1 MYGNKAQLAKCST
14 KHIKICEET
23 IVGSD
28 KINLLDI
35 DIDKNLTFKEHIKKK
50 CKIAMYNLYNIR
62 SLRQHLNNKT
72 TQTLIYV
79 LVTSHLDY
87 INAIYSTLPA
97 SKTKPLNRI
106 QNLAAKLV
114 LNSRDKDISSSKA
127 KQALHWL
134 PIRER
139 LIYKCLNILHPCVHG
154 MGPGI
159 ISNLIKT
166 KSSRR
171 SLRSNSLQYM
181 LEISRT
187 NRVTYG
193 DRAFSTYASKLWN
206 KLPMNEKTLIFSLRM
221 VLVRDHYHI
230 CTYMR

>member
-1 MYGNKAQLAKCST
+1 
-14 KHIKICEET
+14 
-23 IVGSD
+23 
-28 KINLLDI
+28 
-35 DIDKNLTFKEHIKKK
+35 
-50 CKIAMYNLYNIR
+50 MYNLYSIR

-72 TQTLIYV
+72 TQTLIYG

-87 INAIYSTLPA
+87 MNAIYSTLPA
-97 SKTKPLNRI
+97 STTKPLNRI

-114 LNSRDKDISSSKA
+114 LNNRDEEISSSRA

-139 LIYKCLNILHPCVHG
+139 SIYKCLSILHPCVHG

-166 KSSRR
+166 KTSRR
-171 SLRSNSLQYM
+171 SLRSNSLKYI
-181 LEISRT
+181 LDIPTT

-193 DRAFSTYASKLWN
+193 DRAFLVHASKLWN
-206 KLPMNEKTLIFSLRM
+206 KLPSELKNIKDTNKFKKKLKTHLYKM
-221 VLVRDHYHI
+221 AYG
-230 CTYMR
+230 

>member
-1 MYGNKAQLAKCST
+1 MYGNKVQLAKYST
-14 KHIKICEET
+14 KHIKIGEET

-28 KINLLDI
+28 KINQLGI
-35 DIDKNLTFKEHIKKK
+35 DIDKNLTFKEHINKK

-62 SLRQHLNNKT
+62 SLMQHLNNKT
-72 TQTLIYV
+72 TPTLICG

-97 SKTKPLNRI
+97 STTKPLNRI

-139 LIYKCLNILHPCVHG
+139 SIYKCLTILHPCVHG
-154 MGPGI
+154 MAPGI
-159 ISNLIKT
+159 ISNVIKT
-166 KSSRR
+166 KTSRR
-171 SLRSNSLQYM
+171 SLRSNSLEYM
-181 LEISRT
+181 LDIPRT

-193 DRAFSTYASKLWN
+193 DGAFSIYASKLWN
-206 KLPMNEKTLIFSLRM
+206 KLLSELKNIKDKKKFKKKLKTHLYNLA
-221 VLVRDHYHI
+221 YG
-230 CTYMR
+230 